1 MRVRYSDK
9 IKNYIIARIFF
20 LVAII
25 LIIVYC
31 ILICNEQKELE
42 HMAVKYSAEN
52 KDTDSKLTN
61 IMKNIY
67 IKKGDNVK
75 IYNVATKKD
84 RDLLKKQNN
93 NVYKR
98 YLNHL
103 ISLELTPSDV
113 TSYVDTRLHQ

>member
-9 IKNYIIARIFF
+9 IGNYIIAKIFF
-20 LVAII
+20 LVTII

-31 ILICNEQKELE
+31 VLIYSEQKDLE
-42 HMAVKYSAEN
+42 HMAVKYSADSTN
-52 KDTDSKLTN
+52 IDSKLTH
-61 IMKNIY
+61 IIKNIY
-67 IKKGDNVK
+67 IKKGGNVN

-103 ISLELTPSDV
+103 ISLDLTPSDV